1 MILTSHVLLLSRYF
15 VLSPPRPNCN
25 PGEMNRLKKTKIAT
39 NITNFNMKLRFTTLS
54 TNNKKQC
61 LGVK

>member
-25 PGEMNRLKKTKIAT
+25 PGEMNRLKK
-39 NITNFNMKLRFTTLS
+39 NENSYQYYKL
-54 TNNKKQC
+54 
-61 LGVK
+61 